1 MTNVAFGKSEGVPT
15 WSQCTWLKTTT
26 SMSSGFTPPFLKLSA
41 VSGDVDVG
49 WRWEMWCCCAAVYPE
64 KSRLSPRSKTK
75 FVVLLIDGDLCLMR
89 KQREGTV
96 VRFSG
101 SALVMKRLSGS
112 VRLPPSSAE
121 IVTKFWPTAGGGS
134 ESFWAIFLGNPCQET
149 EFDMRYLVG
158 VEI

>member
-1 MTNVAFGKSEGVPT
+1 
-15 WSQCTWLKTTT
+15 
-26 SMSSGFTPPFLKLSA
+26 MSPSSTPPFLKLSA

-75 FVVLLIDGDLCLMR
+75 FVVLLVDGEMCLMR

-101 SALVMKRLSGS
+101 SALVRKRLSGS

-121 IVTKFWPTAGGGS
+121 IITKFWPMAGVGS
-134 ESFWAIFLGNPCQET
+134 VRFSVILLGN
-149 EFDMRYLVG
+149 FVKKLNFV
-158 VEI
+158 